1 MIDPSNPFRT
11 ACNASVNFSGVR
23 TGSGLFPSIDCR
35 EIGFRNV
42 GVRNIGFGDN
52 GFLGTVFL
60 LVGFLAVSCETLM
73 AGEETENRFYDP
85 VIRKVEGFE
94 IAVDPALLA
103 DDKKE
108 FAERV
113 FKSLANHLQRVEF
126 ILPKERVEKLRH
138 CKIWLELDNPRI
150 RGMQYHPGRGWLLS
164 KGLDPRLVKHV
175 HIPQARALLDRGQWA
190 KHPYVILHELA
201 HSFHDQV
208 YGFDNREIRSVYEK
222 ARDSGKYEKIMDHRG
237 NQVRH
242 YGMNNEKE
250 YFAESTE
257 AYLGV
262 NDFYPFV
269 RAELKEFDPD
279 MYRLMQK
286 IWGDV
291 R

>member
-1 MIDPSNPFRT
+1 MSRFCLT
-11 ACNASVNFSGVR
+11 A
-23 TGSGLFPSIDCR
+23 LFTW
-35 EIGFRNV
+35 
-42 GVRNIGFGDN
+42 
-52 GFLGTVFL
+52 LMVFQC
-60 LVGFLAVSCETLM
+60 LAHDSM
-73 AGEETENRFYDP
+73 AQDSDKSKKEKFYDP
-85 VIRKVEGFE
+85 VLKKIEGFE
-94 IAVDPALLA
+94 IAVDPALL
-103 DDKKE
+103 KNEQKQ
-108 FAERV
+108 FSERV

-126 ILPKERVEKLRH
+126 ILPRDRLKQLH
-138 CKIWLELDNPRI
+138 NCKIWIELDNPKI

-175 HIPQARALLDRGQWA
+175 HIPQANALLDRQQWA

-208 YGFDNREIRSVYEK
+208 YGFDNKEIQAVFQK
-222 ARDSGKYEKIMDHRG
+222 AKASGKYDKIIDHRG

-262 NDFYPFV
+262 NDFFPFV
-269 RAELKEFDPD
+269 RAELREFDPG
-279 MYRLMQK
+279 MYRLLER
-286 IWGDV
+286 IWGKL